1 MQPLPLRLL
10 SAQRSGCTDDGDLEP
25 RISTRTTVTGDP
37 AVGVDGR
44 RSVPF
49 TDEMSLLKGIER
61 QAEYNTTTSGSKL

>member
-1 MQPLPLRLL
+1 M
-10 SAQRSGCTDDGDLEP
+10 
-25 RISTRTTVTGDP
+25 TGDP

-49 TDEMSLLKGIER
+49 IDEMSLLKGIER